1 MAQQTINVG
10 TSPNDGTGTPLRTAF
25 QYTNSNFS
33 ELYTAVGPS
42 GNNIVVPGTATI
54 TGDLTVDTSTLKVDS
69 ANNRVGIGTA
79 TPDNQLSVR
88 AASIATIDVRGG
100 VGGAGALQIS
110 GNGTTL
116 GTTSFDL
123 IQNSSGALVYQ
134 RDALPLFFYVNGSE
148 RYAISS
154 SGVATWSNVGGVAGT
169 AMTLNSTGLGV
180 GATPDH
186 KLQAVGGYVASGKL
200 ASASSGNIGGLLMY
214 CSTDNGGR
222 RSWGLKAESGLT
234 GVLGFWVSSANNT
247 EPFSGSQVM
256 SIDASGNVGVGVTPS
271 GSGGCLQLKSGITFP
286 ATQVAS
292 SDANTLDDYEEGTW
306 TPTITAETGT
316 IGSTAVISADY
327 TKVGRLVSV
336 TFDIRVITVG
346 TGTAGLKVSL
356 PFSPSLGGQTC
367 GAGREYINTGKMCQV
382 SKFDAT
388 NVMIYF
394 YDNTTVISANSRI
407 MAGYTYFV

>member
-1 MAQQTINVG
+1 MAASG
-10 TSPNDGTGTPLRTAF
+10 TTKKITSNQILGAGGTATLA
-25 QYTNSNFS
+25 S
-33 ELYTAVGPS
+33 
-42 GNNIVVPGTATI
+42 ATI

-88 AASIATIDVRGG
+88 AAVIATIDVRGG
-100 VGGAGALQIS
+100 AGGAGALQIS

-180 GATPDH
+180 G
-186 KLQAVGGYVASGKL
+186 
-200 ASASSGNIGGLLMY
+200 
-214 CSTDNGGR
+214 
-222 RSWGLKAESGLT
+222 
-234 GVLGFWVSSANNT
+234 
-247 EPFSGSQVM
+247 
-256 SIDASGNVGVGVTPS
+256 VTPS
-271 GSGGCLQLKSGITFP
+271 ASGGCLQLKSGITFP

-306 TPTITAETGT
+306 TGTLKGSVSDPTTPVTATG
-316 IGSTAVISADY
+316 IY
-327 TKVGRLVSV
+327 TKVGKLVTITIAYSNVNTTGASGNVTITGLPFAGAATGAGSV
-336 TFDIRVITVG
+336 ITFDMFTTSTTLACWNVG
-346 TGTAGLKVSL
+346 TTIAFYVSGGFIPATHNAGAS
-356 PFSPSLGGQTC
+356 
-367 GAGREYINTGKMCQV
+367 R
-382 SKFDAT
+382 
-388 NVMIYF
+388 NVNVTM
-394 YDNTTVISANSRI
+394 
-407 MAGYTYFV
+407 TYFV